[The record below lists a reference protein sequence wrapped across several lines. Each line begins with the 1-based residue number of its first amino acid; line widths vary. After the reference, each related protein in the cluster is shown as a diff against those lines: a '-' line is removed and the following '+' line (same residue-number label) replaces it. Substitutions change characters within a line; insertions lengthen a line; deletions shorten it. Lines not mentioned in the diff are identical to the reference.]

1 MADGSLALGGAG
13 GGSISTGD
21 TGKSRSDWLN
31 KAKQSMAPTIDFLN
45 NAEQSASDKP
55 KDDDDESLDEQEKNV
70 VADKVDNFKNSVKG
84 AAAGAAALK
93 SGNYL
98 KAASNFKKAGPI
110 GGIIAG
116 IIMFAMMSYM
126 GNSLAPFSLV
136 NVFQSKDPLNVT
148 NQRVDNLM
156 TRMMAPSSRKKTVTI
171 DGKKYEINN
180 ISKARI
186 FQPDKFKLTSYQ
198 KSKLKKNGFEI
209 KTEKGI
215 TVLKRGNTTI
225 VPDSK
230 YADKFKGKG
239 EVLDYKTALSGS
251 DDLSLSLKQG
261 TMTFRSRVRY
271 WFDTKIKNLFSRIGL
286 SRNRASDMKKGD
298 IDELK
303 QHTTQG
309 DEDPDLGKARLSNE
323 TEFEQKTDADGN
335 PIIKNGEP
343 EYNTKPK
350 TNTGN
355 AEDFSGI
362 KKGAT
367 PTEIES
373 KISDVA
379 NAKKPGGVLSGAASK
394 IAQVGCMASNIVG
407 SVLNLMRALNLM
419 QVRQVALQF
428 FEIAQ
433 KAQAGDNI
441 GDSLNTVA
449 SSLITPAK
457 NTYKSGLFSS
467 GKLEDSKKESMTD
480 VVVEGSAMQANGI
493 ISKYEGKPRAPDTA
507 TGALNPMANLGE
519 LGPILQKFGLSLTS
533 FKTCASLQI
542 ITSLT
547 SILEEIKDVGT
558 IVTCFSPA
566 AAAGCTGL
574 LLSVGKKIAAAI
586 TIQLVINALVSW
598 LVPKVANWLVLD
610 ISTQL
615 FGQQLGNVIGEGI
628 MDIMNRNAQSGGS
641 SLATK
646 STLLDYKNYEHI
658 SLAEEARYE
667 RATRS
672 PFDPTSQYTFLGS
685 LVTKLGA
692 MSNSMS
698 SPLSSLASIGST
710 AVSALGNILP
720 HANAVEDAKY
730 ADYLQEYTKD
740 YCPNLYSINAL
751 AGDAFCNPV
760 MIEDVSTLDVDPAE
774 VVLRLDN
781 DDELK
786 CFEQGGEDSDIPT
799 INQEGK
805 CMEYILWYTQRESE
819 FGVADMNIANSKQIE
834 GDNTTVSAV
843 VNAIPVIG
851 EVADIVNN
859 TNALERL
866 GYITGEVGVTKNDG
880 QSLSSIKG
888 EVPQWKKVK
897 YIQRF
902 ISDQRI
908 LEGVGLIEES
918 SVTAALRTYYE
929 NHPLDNSF
937 EGILARKTGMT
948 KENVEIALSF
958 IKMASFIAEY
968 EPAGYGPYIIRL
980 EEQKDDI
987 NVGKEHVIQNLDYY
1001 KNTASVYYI
1010 IRREYSIA

>member
-45 NAEQSASDKP
+45 NAEQSASDRP
-55 KDDDDESLDEQEKNV
+55 KDDDESLDEQEKNV

-116 IIMFAMMSYM
+116 LIMFAMMSYM

-186 FQPDKFKLTSYQ
+186 LQPDKFKLTASQ

-298 IDELK
+298 LDELK

-309 DEDPDLGKARLSNE
+309 DEDPDLSKGRISNE
-323 TEFEQKTDADGN
+323 TEYGETETSTGKKRTRTITEGN
-335 PIIKNGEP
+335 V
-343 EYNTKPK
+343 
-350 TNTGN
+350 
-355 AEDFSGI
+355 EDLSGI

-367 PTEIES
+367 PVEIETEVS
-373 KISDVA
+373 KLA
-379 NAKKPGGVLSGAASK
+379 NAKQNSGILSGDWSK
-394 IAQVGCMASNIVG
+394 IAQMGCMASNIVG

-419 QVRQVALQF
+419 QVRQVALQI
-428 FEIAQ
+428 FEIIQ

-449 SSLITPAK
+449 ASLITPGT
-457 NTYKSGLFSS
+457 NTYKTGLFSS
-467 GKLEDSKKESMTD
+467 GALEDSEEQSMD
-480 VVVEGSAMQANGI
+480 DKVVKGSAMQANGI

-519 LGPILQKFGLSLTS
+519 LGPILKGFGLSLTS
-533 FKTCASLQI
+533 FKTCASLQVV
-542 ITSLT
+542 TSLT
-547 SILEEIKDVGT
+547 SIAEEIKDVGT
-558 IVTCFSPA
+558 IVSCFSPA
-566 AAAGCTGL
+566 AAAGCSAL
-574 LLSVGKKIAAAI
+574 LFSIGKKIATAI

-628 MDIMNRNAQSGGS
+628 MDIMNKNAQSGGS

-685 LVTKLGA
+685 LVTKLST
-692 MSNSMS
+692 MSNSLS
-698 SPLSSLASIGST
+698 SPLASLASIGNT

-740 YCPNLYSINAL
+740 YCPNLYSIGAL

-760 MIEDVSTLDVDPAE
+760 MIEDVSTLNTDPAE

-781 DDELK
+781 DKDLK
-786 CFEQGGEDSDIPT
+786 CFEQGSEDSDVPT
-799 INQEGK
+799 IDQEGH

-819 FGVADMNIANSKQIE
+819 FGVADMNIANSKPIE
-834 GDNTTVSAV
+834 GDNATVSAV
-843 VNAIPVIG
+843 VNAVPVIG

-859 TNALERL
+859 GNALMRL
-866 GYITGEVGVTKNDG
+866 GYVTGEVGVTKNDG
-880 QSLSSIKG
+880 QSLSSITG
-888 EVPQWKKVK
+888 EVPLWKQVK

-902 ISDQRI
+902 ISDQRV
-908 LEGVGLIEES
+908 LKGMGAIEEDAVS
-918 SVTAALRTYYE
+918 AALRTYYE

-968 EPAGYGPYIIRL
+968 DPAGFGPYIIRL

-987 NVGKEHVIQNLDYY
+987 DFGEEHAIQSINYY
-1001 KNTASVYYI
+1001 KNLASVYYI
-1010 IRREYSIA
+1010 MRREYAIA